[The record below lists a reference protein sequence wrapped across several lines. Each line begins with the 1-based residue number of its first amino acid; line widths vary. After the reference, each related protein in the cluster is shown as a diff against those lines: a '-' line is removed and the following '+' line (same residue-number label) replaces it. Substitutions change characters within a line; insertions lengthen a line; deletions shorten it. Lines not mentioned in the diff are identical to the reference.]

1 MAWKDAYRVR
11 GMTAKQKMGLD
22 DVTVWYLGFL
32 AHFSDLIFDHRDD
45 RDQWKTVHRLAEYCD
60 DWEKMS
66 PSLPMNAQAGSA
78 LDMFSE
84 CVHADQHRSD
94 GFDGFDQ
101 LAERCSSLFIDR
113 ARMLTKNEKS
123 VFALQVATMFDGHFG
138 SSMFE
143 RMLTEVVGPRDV
155 GDVLD
160 IISRDLFFRFRDSD
174 DIVIEA
180 VDRRYH
186 ELAERLIE
194 AAGRSSRGNLKGKL
208 TIRIR

>member
-1 MAWKDAYRVR
+1 MCP

-22 DVTVWYLGFL
+22 DVTHWYLGFL

-45 RDQWKTVHRLAEYCD
+45 MDQWSTVHRLAEYCD

-66 PSLPMNAQAGSA
+66 PSLPMKVQAESA

-84 CVHADQHRSD
+84 CVQADRYRPD
-94 GFDGFDQ
+94 GFDGFGQ

-113 ARMLTKNEKS
+113 ARLLTKNEKGI
-123 VFALQVATMFDGHFG
+123 FALQLATMFDGHFG
-138 SSMFE
+138 SPMFE

-160 IISRDLFFRFRDSD
+160 TIRRDLFFRFLDSD
-174 DIVIEA
+174 DIVMEA
-180 VDRRYH
+180 VDGRYH